1 MIILG
6 QLQKL
11 LSSTHVSYHLRKIL
25 FDEFH
30 FLKHNILK
38 FSRSRTKQEFTMDLL
53 KWPIAPQNFIVFPTS
68 QLMSLMLIELNS
80 STKFWWLI
88 DVFQLKNNI
97 LSGEKFF
104 ISQVCVRNYLNPF
117 IRYAPLKLI
126 SVAHNVS

>member
-68 QLMSLMLIELNS
+68 QLMSLILIELNS
-80 STKFWWLI
+80 STKFSWLI
-88 DVFQLKNNI
+88 NVFQLNNNI